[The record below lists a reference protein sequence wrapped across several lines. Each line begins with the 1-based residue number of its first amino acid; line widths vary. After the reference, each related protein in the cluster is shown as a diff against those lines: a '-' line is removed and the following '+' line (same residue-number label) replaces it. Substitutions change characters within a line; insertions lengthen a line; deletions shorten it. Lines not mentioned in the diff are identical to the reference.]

1 MTEEDI
7 VRPTALMADTRF
19 RLKGVS
25 IGERWPPVPRS
36 DGWGGALQQCKDF
49 HLAEKL
55 LLRGWGS
62 EGATEARKP
71 RGEAQS
77 GEGEA
82 APNRSLGGGAVAI

>member
-1 MTEEDI
+1 M
-7 VRPTALMADTRF
+7 
-19 RLKGVS
+19 
-25 IGERWPPVPRS
+25 PRS
-36 DGWGGALQQCKDF
+36 DCWSGALQQCKDF

-71 RGEAQS
+71 RGVAPYQGEAQS

-82 APNRSLGGGAVAI
+82 AP